1 MDRFRKSRDLIG
13 YGPNSGAQK
22 MSGAGEEQESYRFEW
37 VESPADIARYLN
49 SLYILRT
56 GPDGV
61 DDMMPAYSG
70 QLLVLLD
77 GGGVMHFGKGR
88 DVRTSPTF
96 VQCPLT
102 QAQKFEIDG
111 NTVMLGVSLNFRGW
125 AALTGLPVNEN
136 HDGYLGV
143 DEVLP
148 AELAERVET
157 IGPRVKSGELS
168 ERDALDE
175 LANIVREG
183 LGELPE
189 RHQQVIDTT
198 LDWLSSSFKPDIHV
212 LLDKLPYSER
222 QVQRLVTQFF
232 GAPPV
237 RLIRRYRAMRAAT
250 LLSMPELEPGLE
262 AEIREAFY
270 DQAHMIK
277 EIRHFTGRTPR
288 RLLPKEHSVIKDT
301 LAPAG
306 YSSVDLFGGN
316 QDEELA
322 KK

>member
-1 MDRFRKSRDLIG
+1 
-13 YGPNSGAQK
+13 
-22 MSGAGEEQESYRFEW
+22 MSDQQEDYLFEW
-37 VESPADIARYLN
+37 VEAPSSLARYLN
-49 SLYILRT
+49 SLYVLRT
-56 GPDGV
+56 GPKGV

-70 QLLVLLD
+70 QLLITLS
-77 GGGVMHFGKGR
+77 GGGTMHFGKEG
-88 DVRTSPTF
+88 DSQTLPEF

-102 QAQKFEIDG
+102 EARKFEMEGD
-111 NTVMLGVSLNFRGW
+111 TVILGASLNFRGW

-136 HDGYLGV
+136 HDDYRKLEDV
-143 DEVLP
+143 LDESI
-148 AELAERVET
+148 ADRIRT
-157 IGPRVKSGELS
+157 IGPRVNSGELT
-168 ERDALDE
+168 ERQGLDE
-175 LANIVREG
+175 LAAI
-183 LGELPE
+183 LGNAFQDLPE
-189 RHQQVIDTT
+189 RHMQVIDTT
-198 LDWLSSSFKPDIHV
+198 LDWLSSSFKPEIET

-250 LLSMPELEPGLE
+250 LLAMPDLDPGLE

-288 RLLPKEHSVIKDT
+288 RLMPKEHSVVKDT
-301 LAPAG
+301 LAPDG

-316 QDEELA
+316 QDEALG
-322 KK
+322 KKGS

>member
-1 MDRFRKSRDLIG
+1 
-13 YGPNSGAQK
+13 
-22 MSGAGEEQESYRFEW
+22 MSDQQEDYLFEW
-37 VESPADIARYLN
+37 VEAPSSLARYLN
-49 SLYILRT
+49 SLYVLRT
-56 GPDGV
+56 GPKGV

-70 QLLVLLD
+70 QLLITLS
-77 GGGVMHFGKGR
+77 GGGVMHFGKGS
-88 DVRTSPTF
+88 DNRTLSEF
-96 VQCPLT
+96 IQCPLT
-102 QAQKFEIDG
+102 EARKFEMEGD
-111 NTVMLGVSLNFRGW
+111 TVILGASLNFRGW

-136 HDGYLGV
+136 HDDYRKLEDV
-143 DEVLP
+143 LDESI
-148 AELAERVET
+148 ADRIRT
-157 IGPRVKSGELS
+157 IGPRVKSGELT
-168 ERDALDE
+168 ERQGLDE
-175 LANIVREG
+175 LAAI
-183 LGELPE
+183 LGDAFQELPE
-189 RHQQVIDTT
+189 RHMQVIDTT
-198 LDWLSSSFKPDIHV
+198 LDWLSSSFKPEIEA

-250 LLSMPELEPGLE
+250 LLAMPQLDPGLE

-288 RLLPKEHSVIKDT
+288 RLLPKEHSVVKDT

-316 QDEELA
+316 QDEALG
-322 KK
+322 KKGG

>member
-1 MDRFRKSRDLIG
+1 
-13 YGPNSGAQK
+13 
-22 MSGAGEEQESYRFEW
+22 MSDQQEDYLFEW
-37 VESPADIARYLN
+37 VEAPSSLARYLN
-49 SLYILRT
+49 SLYVLRT
-56 GPDGV
+56 GPKGV

-70 QLLVLLD
+70 QLLITLS
-77 GGGVMHFGKGR
+77 GGGTMHFGKEG
-88 DVRTSPTF
+88 DGQTLPEF

-102 QAQKFEIDG
+102 EARKFEMEGD
-111 NTVMLGVSLNFRGW
+111 TVILGASLNFRGW

-136 HDGYLGV
+136 HDDYRKLEDV
-143 DEVLP
+143 LDESI
-148 AELAERVET
+148 ASRIRA
-157 IGPRVKSGELS
+157 IGPQVQSGELT
-168 ERDALDE
+168 ERQGLDE
-175 LANIVREG
+175 LAAI
-183 LGELPE
+183 LGDAFQELPE
-189 RHQQVIDTT
+189 RHMQVIDTT
-198 LDWLSSSFKPDIHV
+198 LDWLSSSFKPEIET

-250 LLSMPELEPGLE
+250 LLAMPQLDPGLE

-288 RLLPKEHSVIKDT
+288 RLMPKEHSVVKDT

-316 QDEELA
+316 QDEALG
-322 KK
+322 KKGG

>member
-1 MDRFRKSRDLIG
+1 
-13 YGPNSGAQK
+13 
-22 MSGAGEEQESYRFEW
+22 MSGSHEETGSYEFEW
-37 VESPADIARYLN
+37 VEAPKDIARYLN

-70 QLLVLLD
+70 QLLVLLK
-77 GGGVMHFGKGR
+77 GGGVMHFGNGK
-88 DVRTSPTF
+88 DARTRPAF
-96 VQCPLT
+96 IQCPLT
-102 QAQKFEIDG
+102 EARKFEIEG
-111 NTVMLGVSLNFRGW
+111 GTVMLGVSLNFRGW
-125 AALTGLPVNEN
+125 AALTGLAVNEN
-136 HDGYLGV
+136 HDDYHAV
-143 DEVLP
+143 EKVLP
-148 AELAERVET
+148 DHIADRINSV
-157 IGPRVKSGELS
+157 GPRVNSGELS
-168 ERDALDE
+168 ERQALDE
-175 LANIVREG
+175 LAIIVRDG

-198 LDWLSSSFKPDIHV
+198 LDWLSSSFKPDIQV

-250 LLSMPELEPGLE
+250 LLSMPELDPALE

-301 LAPAG
+301 LAPDG

-316 QDEELA
+316 QDEALG